1 MTMHILE
8 TPSLS
13 FHYKPGRDQP
23 HQAELKILSQPLRT
37 VNPRKR
43 EKLMHNIN
51 VKCSIMITKVDADSL
66 SPNQLTNTLK
76 NSTIKLKRQV
86 THHSVQKVF
95 KNSGKRHFGLEH

>member
-8 TPSLS
+8 TLSLS
-13 FHYKPGRDQP
+13 FHYKPGILPGRDQP
-23 HQAELKILSQPLRT
+23 HQAESKILSQPLRT

-76 NSTIKLKRQV
+76 NSTIKLKREV
-86 THHSVQKVF
+86 THHSVQ
-95 KNSGKRHFGLEH
+95 